1 MNHEPL
7 TMNQTE
13 TILLTGGTGLIGSKL
28 TMLLLAKGYEVHHLS
43 RRKTPVLGV
52 KTFYWDVAKQKID
65 DGCVDG
71 VDQIIHLA
79 GEGIADKR
87 WTDERKKAIAE
98 SRTESI
104 RLIYDL
110 LKKKPNKVKAIISAS
125 AIGYYSDRGDELL
138 TENIAPGND
147 FLANCC
153 AQWEAAVDEGEQLG
167 LRITKFRTGV
177 VLDHK
182 GALPKMAAPV
192 KWCLG
197 APLGNGRQWVPWI
210 HVQDVID
217 MYLFAIGHENFTG
230 VYNMVSPNPVTNRQL
245 TKAIA
250 KKLHRPLWLPGVPAF
265 LLKLFLGEMSTIVL
279 GSTKASAQKIE
290 NAGFKFQYPYVVEAL
305 KEIYG

>member
-1 MNHEPL
+1 M
-7 TMNQTE
+7 
-13 TILLTGGTGLIGSKL
+13 
-28 TMLLLAKGYEVHHLS
+28 
-43 RRKTPVLGV
+43 LGV
-52 KTFYWDVAKQKID
+52 KTFYWDVPKHKID
-65 DGCVDG
+65 DACVDG
-71 VDQIIHLA
+71 VDLIIHLA

-87 WTDERKKAIAE
+87 WTDERKKAIVE

-110 LKKKPNKVKAIISAS
+110 LKKKPNKVKSIVSAS

-138 TENIAPGND
+138 TENSAPGTD
-147 FLANCC
+147 FLADCC
-153 AQWEAAVDEGEQLG
+153 IQWEAAVDEGQQLG

-177 VLDHK
+177 VLDDK

-192 KWCLG
+192 KWYVG
-197 APLGNGRQWVPWI
+197 APLGSGRQWIPWI

-217 MYLFAIGHENFTG
+217 MYLFAIGHENFSG

-250 KKLHRPLWLPGVPAF
+250 KKLHRPLWLPEVPAF
-265 LLKLFLGEMSTIVL
+265 LLKLFLGEMSAIAL
-279 GSTKASAQKIE
+279 GSTKVSAQKIE
-290 NAGFKFQYPYVVEAL
+290 NAGFKFQYPDVAAAL